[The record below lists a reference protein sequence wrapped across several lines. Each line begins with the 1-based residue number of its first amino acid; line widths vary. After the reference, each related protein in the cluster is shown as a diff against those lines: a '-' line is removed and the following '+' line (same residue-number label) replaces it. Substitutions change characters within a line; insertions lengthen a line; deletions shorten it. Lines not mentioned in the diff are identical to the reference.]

1 MVQFSGRRVT
11 MMLALILATGP
22 AVSIIAC
29 SGETGALANGSGG
42 VHSVGENKLSLAV
55 AKIRDLQSELG
66 ALEAKRTLWDV
77 ERALALTEK
86 AYDAGCQREFL
97 ESLVDGRAL
106 QGCNELLDM
115 VIFALSCVTV
125 YNSAPES
132 EWKSFAPIFRMQ
144 PVVAVN
150 GREAGAS
157 VVKAACRSGWRP
169 KPHQVMEIAFLAI
182 DAYRDQ
188 RARDLLRKLA
198 SRRYKGELRG
208 WFPMLAWQLLL
219 NYEGAGALKPDFEK
233 AIEAAAAASSHQGS
247 LMIEDE
253 RRRLLSKD
261 PQHYRRLVISDYG
274 YITAMND
281 AERRLAVSII
291 QQPWL
296 KELEFVE
303 SLEADRRERYL
314 QIRRTILRILT
325 QADYGPRPRADPIIG
340 AKVSAAMWLPAHWED
355 GDERFLPHLLET
367 GRPVANVIIEAPI
380 SEAGLAWLK
389 EQAES
394 GPWSDDVK
402 EQIRWGLEQSDKR
415 QKPLE
420 RQEKQSPQ

>member
-42 VHSVGENKLSLAV
+42 VHSVGENKLSPAV
-55 AKIRDLQSELG
+55 AKIRDLQSELA
-66 ALEAKRTLWDV
+66 ALEAERTLWDV

-97 ESLVDGRAL
+97 ERLVDRRVAL
-106 QGCNELLDM
+106 QRCNELMDM

-125 YNSAPES
+125 YNSTAES
-132 EWKSFAPIFRMQ
+132 ERGFFEPRLGR
-144 PVVAVN
+144 VVK
-150 GREAGAS
+150 GREGGAL
-157 VVKAACRSGWRP
+157 VVKTACCSGWRP
-169 KPHQVMEIAFLAI
+169 RPHQVMEIAFLAI

-198 SRRYKGELRG
+198 STQYEGDLRG
-208 WFPMLAWQLLL
+208 WFPMLAWQLLV

-247 LMIEDE
+247 LMIEAE
-253 RRRLLSKD
+253 RRRLLSAD
-261 PQHYRRLVISDYG
+261 PQHYRRLLISDDG

-291 QQPWL
+291 QQSWL

-314 QIRRTILRILT
+314 QIRRTILRIVT
-325 QADYGPRPRADPIIG
+325 QANYGPRPRPDPVIG
-340 AKVSAAMWLPAHWED
+340 AEHSTARWLAAHWDD
-355 GDERFLPHLLET
+355 GDERFLPHLLEPDD
-367 GRPVANVIIEAPI
+367 RSQLQSSKPQSRKP
-380 SEAGLAWLK
+380 AWL
-389 EQAES
+389 
-394 GPWSDDVK
+394 G
-402 EQIRWGLEQSDKR
+402 
-415 QKPLE
+415 
-420 RQEKQSPQ
+420 